1 MQSLSIVKRLQILE
15 NRFISRDRGI
25 GKGVLVR
32 DEEKMGIPC
41 EIPTFTCFVF
51 AVWLCFK
58 SNERRG
64 NRLYLIIFKPHW
76 LLELCSL
83 QSNEVKTKRLINF
96 IGNGINR
103 LNCPIE
109 SPERAVT
116 GHLYWA
122 ARWIDVLLL
131 HAACLL
137 SWDICLAVMTVR
149 ICTIF
154 RQLSD
159 RARPRR
165 RAACACALDYHGL

>member
-1 MQSLSIVKRLQILE
+1 MQLSIVKRLQILE
-15 NRFISRDRGI
+15 NRFILRDRGI

-83 QSNEVKTKRLINF
+83 QSNEVKTKRLLNI

-103 LNCPIE
+103 LNCPIGL
-109 SPERAVT
+109 VVLT
-116 GHLYWA
+116 GYNSVSHRISSWQTQPILNK
-122 ARWIDVLLL
+122 
-131 HAACLL
+131 HALFL
-137 SWDICLAVMTVR
+137 
-149 ICTIF
+149 
-154 RQLSD
+154 
-159 RARPRR
+159 
-165 RAACACALDYHGL
+165 